1 MREGRFT
8 HLNLSHLGM
17 SLPRIQELT
26 LQRPPPQ
33 ASAVQEKMEIASRPP
48 AEREQEEADVPETEA
63 REMKGVDWRKIVYNG
78 SMLEKAQL
86 PTRSGA

>member
-1 MREGRFT
+1 
-8 HLNLSHLGM
+8 M
-17 SLPRIQELT
+17 SIPRLKALT
-26 LQRPPPQ
+26 LQRAPHEV
-33 ASAVQEKMEIASRPP
+33 SAVQEKAGAASRPP

-63 REMKGVDWRKIVYNG
+63 REMKGVDWRTIVYNG